1 MRILCDAFI
10 ASPNPP
16 CWIVL
21 EVMLLRNAHMPRLAK
36 CMHAGKGTRQDSIKI
51 RVERAQVQRPPST
64 CDLHKQKD
72 ESYRNTLCAENA
84 PRIQTA
90 GGDVKQLWDVC
101 KVLCRSYLDTGST
114 AAQNSP

>member
-1 MRILCDAFI
+1 MLTCPVSQNACMQAKALGKT
-10 ASPNPP
+10 ASKSGLKEP
-16 CWIVL
+16 
-21 EVMLLRNAHMPRLAK
+21 K
-36 CMHAGKGTRQDSIKI
+36 CKD
-51 RVERAQVQRPPST
+51 PPST